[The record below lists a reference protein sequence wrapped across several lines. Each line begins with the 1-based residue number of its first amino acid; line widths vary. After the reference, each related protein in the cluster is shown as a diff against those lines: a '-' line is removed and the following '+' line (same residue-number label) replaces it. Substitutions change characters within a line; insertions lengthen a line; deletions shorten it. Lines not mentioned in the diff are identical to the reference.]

1 MPAQALKPRARQ
13 IIAAMREVLARDIEM
28 TGVNI
33 AGVLNEDAGT
43 IGSYLNGMA
52 KDGLVSR
59 MGLRLQYNGRT
70 RTKHMM
76 WKLNHK
82 LIRKLENEK
91 TETLEAEGTP
101 GTMHEVPRDQAAD
114 RVQLDRIQNALVLVQ
129 RVHRVLCRE
138 RYHLMKGA
146 K

>member
-1 MPAQALKPRARQ
+1 VPAQALKPRARQ

-101 GTMHEVPRDQAAD
+101 GTMHEVPRDEAAK

-129 RVHRVLCRE
+129 RVPPRA
-138 RYHLMKGA
+138 MP
-146 K
+146 

>member
-1 MPAQALKPRARQ
+1 MPAKAIKPRARQ
-13 IIAAMREVLARDIEM
+13 IIVAMREVLARDIEM

-43 IGSYLNGMA
+43 IGSYLNSMA

-59 MGLRLQYNGRT
+59 MGLRLQYNGKT

-101 GTMHEVPRDQAAD
+101 GTMHEVPRDEAAD

-129 RVHRVLCRE
+129 RVPPNPVP
-138 RYHLMKGA
+138 
-146 K
+146 

>member
-101 GTMHEVPRDQAAD
+101 GTMHEMPRDEAAD

-129 RVHRVLCRE
+129 RVPPRAVP
-138 RYHLMKGA
+138 
-146 K
+146 

>member
-33 AGVLNEDAGT
+33 AEVLNEDAGT

-101 GTMHEVPRDQAAD
+101 GTMHEMPRDQAAD

-129 RVHRVLCRE
+129 RVPPRAVP
-138 RYHLMKGA
+138 
-146 K
+146 

>member
-13 IIAAMREVLARDIEM
+13 LIAAMREVLARDIEM

-43 IGSYLNGMA
+43 IGSYLNSMA

-59 MGLRLQYNGRT
+59 MGLRLQYNGKT

-101 GTMHEVPRDQAAD
+101 GTMHEMPRDEAAD

-129 RVHRVLCRE
+129 RVPPRAVP
-138 RYHLMKGA
+138 
-146 K
+146 

>member
-33 AGVLNEDAGT
+33 AEVLNEDAGT

-101 GTMHEVPRDQAAD
+101 GTMHEMPRDEAAD

-129 RVHRVLCRE
+129 RVPPRAVP
-138 RYHLMKGA
+138 
-146 K
+146 